1 MQGVS
6 LVTLTVSCVLL
17 LSAEGRAQSDFNEEL
32 HLGVQAFREAKF
44 DDAVRHF
51 KNATTLQP
59 QHEVAHL
66 YLATALAAEYIPG
79 IDDPENVETG
89 KAAIVAYQ
97 KVLEINP
104 QSASAT
110 KGAAIVHLQMKDLD
124 DAKALYHKAI
134 DLDASDPETY
144 YSIGVIDWTEA
155 YTPRMKMRE
164 KLALKPEQALPLDF
178 PRCWE
183 LRDSNLPVIEDGM
196 AMLAKAIELRPD
208 YDDAM
213 AYMNLLYRERAEIR
227 CFDAQARS
235 ADLKAADHWVDVVM
249 ATKKRKAQPTESRT
263 SDSKT
268 QN

>member
-51 KNATTLQP
+51 KNATTSQP

-66 YLATALAAEYIPG
+66 YLAAALAAEYIPG
-79 IDDPENVETG
+79 IEDPENVDTG

-104 QSASAT
+104 QSTSAT
-110 KGAAIVHLQMKDLD
+110 KGEAIVLMQMRDLD
-124 DAKALYHKAI
+124 DAKNLYHKAI
-134 DLDASDPETY
+134 DLDSSDPENY
-144 YSIGVIDWTEA
+144 YSIGVIDWTQA
-155 YTPRMKMRE
+155 YTPRMKVRE
-164 KLALKPEQALPLDF
+164 KLALKPDEALPIDF
-178 PRCWE
+178 PGCWE
-183 LRDSNLPVIEDGM
+183 LQDSNLSVIEDGM

-213 AYMNLLYRERAEIR
+213 VYINLLYRERAEVR
-227 CFDAQARS
+227 CFDAPGRS

-249 ATKKRKAQPTESRT
+249 ATKKRKAQATESRA